1 VIFVDGSM
9 PRSVADELKRVG
21 KDAKWKGELFVEL
34 STKDPIWLRETGINS
49 WLVLTRDRRIRSR
62 PGEREAIMT
71 HRVGCFI
78 FTYKNDLKRHEI
90 VQMILANIEQI
101 EEKFNTT
108 PRPFIYTVSKD
119 GEFREYARSGLTVK

>member
-1 VIFVDGSM
+1 MIFVDGSM